1 MKITQKNTISKGEH
15 TVKLVDQ
22 SGMKPVGN

>member
-1 MKITQKNTISKGEH
+1 MKIIEKNIISKGEH

-22 SGMKPVGN
+22 SVMKPVGN